1 MLLRCSRKKKK
12 GGVSL
17 VTQRNTNMV
26 TISNAISFGL
36 LGSRPFG
43 LQAST
48 GTLLVVGGMGDLLAM
63 VLVESEKLVLPDHYA
78 IIVVSK
84 KKKIDVH
91 MDLDN

>member
-1 MLLRCSRKKKK
+1 
-12 GGVSL
+12 
-17 VTQRNTNMV
+17 
-26 TISNAISFGL
+26 

-78 IIVVSK
+78 IIIVSK
-84 KKKIDVH
+84 KKK
-91 MDLDN
+91 N

>member
-1 MLLRCSRKKKK
+1 MGWDGGGGHQLINNVGGGERCCCAVLEKKKK

-63 VLVESEKLVLPDHYA
+63 V
-78 IIVVSK
+78 
-84 KKKIDVH
+84 
-91 MDLDN
+91 